1 MHKRMLWRDIAL
13 TFKKSKGRFLSIVA
27 LLALGAFALVG
38 FKVTGPDMRATA
50 EHYFAGYHMADVT
63 VIGDMGLDDDDEA
76 HIERASGI
84 ADVEYGYLKDVT
96 VTGTHDAIRVWSK
109 PERLSEFEVVEGR
122 LPDATDEIA
131 VDQDLAASHP
141 VGSTIDFTEKEAT
154 DGSTAMVRHEF
165 TVVGVVKSV
174 EVLSDV
180 NRGITQAGT
189 GDLAGYAVV
198 MPDVFDVD
206 YHMVA
211 RLAYSDTADLDPYSH
226 DYLDRI
232 AAHKSEL
239 EDLLADQPEH
249 RLAAVQ
255 AEYQDAIDEGQ
266 AKVDDAKQQLSDAK
280 NKLDDAASQIADAH
294 DQIADSEGQLED
306 AAGQLADGR
315 DQLDASWDQL
325 AAGKATLDDSAPKLA
340 AAESQLRVAA
350 TQLADGRSQLAEK
363 QAEYDSGAKALADAR
378 SQAEQQAAS
387 AQAKIDDGRKQLA
400 DAKAQAA
407 AQAKDAQAQI
417 DAAKKRL
424 DDGKAQYET
433 KLAELEKQLAQAQ
446 DGLKQVEAGLAQ
458 AEDARGKL
466 EAGISQVDAQLEA
479 LDANDPNQAK
489 AIEQLKAQRAQLASQ
504 LKQAEDQRAQL
515 GAKKSELEKAVSQ
528 VQAGIEQVKA
538 AYVAFMSTD
547 ADPQTAGDDG
557 GYNVLMA
564 QVNAK
569 QEQLD
574 GQVSAGNKELA
585 DKQDQ
590 LDAAQQQLDDQV
602 AAGNKQLAA
611 KQAELDAA
619 AAQLS
624 AARDT
629 LNAKQAEYDRGK
641 AAYEQGVATYNE
653 GLDAYYAGL
662 AAWHDAEATL
672 MAKTGEYEDG
682 RAKLESAKAELADKE
697 AEYQDGLA
705 EYEEKLPDAQK
716 EIADGEADLSDAR
729 ATLAKLEKPSY
740 NAYSRREAPG
750 SEGYITYDSVSEIVD
765 SLANIFPY
773 FLYLVAALVASTTM
787 TRMVDEE
794 RIGAGTL
801 KALGYD
807 DADVMRKFVVYGASA
822 AVLGTVL
829 GAALGHTLLPY
840 IVYNAYHGGFTLP
853 PIELRFNLGV
863 SLACLAL
870 ALVVAVVPAW
880 LVARRELA
888 EKPAALLLPKPPSAG
903 SKILLER
910 ITPIWSRLSFMRKVT
925 ARNLFRYKKRSLMTI
940 VGVAG
945 AVSLMFTGFAVQHSI
960 GGIATKQF
968 GEIIGYDLIVA
979 KNATVDDAE
988 QADIDALL
996 NSDDVTAH
1004 AGVTYEALTKT
1015 AGAKNDAQ
1023 DITLLVPK
1031 STDEFSQ
1038 YLDLRNRET
1047 GERLSLDG
1055 GGAVISERLAALTGA
1070 KVGDTFTFKDADGVE
1085 RSVRVSGIC
1094 EMYMKHFM
1102 FMSADT
1108 YREVFGADAKVN
1120 AYVATLA
1127 DNSLSNTQDMAAKF
1141 MALAGV
1147 KGVVQS
1153 TTIIDQIGIIVNSL
1167 NKIMGVLIV
1176 VAILLAVVI
1185 IYNLVTINV
1194 SERIRE
1200 LSTVKVLGFFDGEV
1214 SMYIYRETIVLSA
1227 IGVPVGW
1234 ALGRALQLYI
1244 INAVPPEE
1252 VMFNP
1257 ATGWLCFVVPAV
1269 VVAVVVAGLYVV
1281 VKSQLRRVDML
1292 EALKSVD

>member
-1 MHKRMLWRDIAL
+1 MRKKMLWRDIAL
-13 TFKKSKGRFLSIVA
+13 TFRKSKGRFLSIVA

-38 FKVTGPDMRATA
+38 FKVTGPDMRASA
-50 EHYFAGYHMADVT
+50 EHYFAGYHMADIT
-63 VIGDMGLDDDDEA
+63 VMGDMGLDDDDEA
-76 HIERASGI
+76 HIEQTSGI

-96 VTGTHDAIRVWSK
+96 VSGTHDAVRVWSK
-109 PERLSEFEVVEGR
+109 PERLSDFEVVEGR
-122 LPDATDEIA
+122 LPAAADEIA
-131 VDQDLAASHP
+131 IDQDLAASHP
-141 VGSTIDFTEKEAT
+141 VGSTIEFTEKEAA
-154 DGSTAMVRHEF
+154 DGSTSMTRHKF
-165 TVVGVVKSV
+165 TVVGVVNSV

-189 GDLAGYAVV
+189 GDLMGYAVV
-198 MPDVFDVD
+198 MPNVFDVD

-211 RLAYSDTADLDPYSH
+211 RLAFDDTADLDPYSQ

-249 RLAAVQ
+249 RLATVQ
-255 AEYQDAIDEGQ
+255 AEYQDAINEGQ
-266 AKVDDAKQQLSDAK
+266 AKVDDAKRQLSDAK
-280 NKLDDAASQIADAH
+280 SQLDDAATQIADAH
-294 DQIADSEGQLED
+294 DQIADSEGQLDD
-306 AAGQLADGR
+306 ASEQLADGR

-325 AAGKATLDDSAPKLA
+325 AAGKTALDESAPKLA

-350 TQLADGRSQLAEK
+350 TQLADGRAQLAKK
-363 QAEYDSGAKALADAR
+363 QAEYDAGAQALADAR
-378 SQAEQQAAS
+378 AQAQQQAAD
-387 AQAKIDDGRKQLA
+387 AQAKIDAKQAEL
-400 DAKAQAA
+400 DATRDA
-407 AQAKDAQAQI
+407 AQAQI
-417 DAAKKRL
+417 DAPKKRL
-424 DDGKAQYET
+424 EDGKASYERGI
-433 KLAELEKQLAQAQ
+433 AQAQ
-446 DGLKQVEAGLAQ
+446 AQLDQVN
-458 AEDARGKL
+458 
-466 EAGISQVDAQLEA
+466 AGIAQIDEQLKG
-479 LDANDPNQAK
+479 LDATDPEQAQQIQALQAKRTELVATQVKLKAGIAQAK
-489 AIEQLKAQRAQLASQ
+489 A
-504 LKQAEDQRAQL
+504 
-515 GAKKSELEKAVSQ
+515 
-528 VQAGIEQVKA
+528 
-538 AYVAFMSTD
+538 AYDAFMNTD
-547 ADPQTAGDDG
+547 ADPQTAGNDG
-557 GYNVLMA
+557 GYNALMV
-564 QVNAK
+564 QLNLK
-569 QEQLD
+569 QRQLD
-574 GQVSAGNKELA
+574 EQVSAGQAQIDASQKQLGDQVAAGNQQLA
-585 DKQDQ
+585 AKQDQ
-590 LDAAQQQLDDQV
+590 LDAAQ
-602 AAGNKQLAA
+602 
-611 KQAELDAA
+611 
-619 AAQLS
+619 AQLS

-629 LNAKQAEYDRGK
+629 LAAKQAEYDAGK
-641 AAYEQGVATYNE
+641 AAYEQGIATYNE
-653 GLDAYYAGL
+653 GLSTYYAGL
-662 AAWHDAEATL
+662 AAWRDAAATL
-672 MAKTGEYEDG
+672 EEKTGEYEDG

-697 AEYQDGLA
+697 SEYQDGLA
-705 EYEEKLPDAQK
+705 EYEEKLPDAQR
-716 EIADGEADLSDAR
+716 EISDGESDLADAR
-729 ATLAKLEKPSY
+729 ATLAKLEKPAY
-740 NAYSRREAPG
+740 NVYNRREAPG

-807 DADVMRKFVVYGASA
+807 DADVMKKFVVYGASA
-822 AVLGTVL
+822 AVLGTVV
-829 GAALGHTLLPY
+829 GVALGHTLLPY
-840 IVYNAYHGGFTLP
+840 IVYSAYRTGFTMP
-853 PIELRFNLGV
+853 PIELRFDLAV

-870 ALVVAVVPAW
+870 ALAVAVVPAW

-910 ITPIWSRLSFMRKVT
+910 IKPLWSRLSFMRKVT

-960 GGIATKQF
+960 GGIATEQF

-988 QADIDALL
+988 QSDIDALL
-996 NSDDVTAH
+996 DSTDVTAH

-1023 DITLLVPK
+1023 DITLLVPE
-1031 STDEFSQ
+1031 SSDEFSK

-1047 GERLSLDG
+1047 GEKLSLDG
-1055 GGAVISERLAALTGA
+1055 GGAVISERLATLAGVR
-1070 KVGDTFTFKDADGVE
+1070 VGDTFTFKDADGTE

-1094 EMYMKHFM
+1094 EMYMNHFM

-1127 DNSLSNTQDMAAKF
+1127 DDSLSNTKDIAAKF
-1141 MALAGV
+1141 MALPGV

-1153 TTIIDQIGIIVNSL
+1153 TTLINQIGIIVSSL

-1176 VAILLAVVI
+1176 VAVLLAVVI

-1200 LSTVKVLGFFDGEV
+1200 LSTVKVLGFFNGEV

-1227 IGVPVGW
+1227 IAVPVGW

-1257 ATGWLCFVVPAV
+1257 ATGWLCFVIPAL
-1269 VVAVVVAGLYVV
+1269 VVAAVVAGLYVV

>member
-1 MHKRMLWRDIAL
+1 M
-13 TFKKSKGRFLSIVA
+13 
-27 LLALGAFALVG
+27 
-38 FKVTGPDMRATA
+38 
-50 EHYFAGYHMADVT
+50 AG
-63 VIGDMGLDDDDEA
+63 
-76 HIERASGI
+76 S
-84 ADVEYGYLKDVT
+84 
-96 VTGTHDAIRVWSK
+96 
-109 PERLSEFEVVEGR
+109 
-122 LPDATDEIA
+122 
-131 VDQDLAASHP
+131 
-141 VGSTIDFTEKEAT
+141 
-154 DGSTAMVRHEF
+154 
-165 TVVGVVKSV
+165 
-174 EVLSDV
+174 
-180 NRGITQAGT
+180 
-189 GDLAGYAVV
+189 AVV
-198 MPDVFDVD
+198 MPDVFEVD

-211 RLAYSDTADLDPYSH
+211 RRAYSDTADLDPYSR

-266 AKVDDAKQQLSDAK
+266 AKVDDAKRQLSDAK
-280 NKLDDAASQIADAH
+280 ATLDDAASQIADAH

-306 AAGQLADGR
+306 AAAQLADGR
-315 DQLDASWDQL
+315 DQLDASWDRL
-325 AAGKATLDDSAPKLA
+325 AAGKAALDESAPKLA

-363 QAEYDSGAKALADAR
+363 QAEYDAGV
-378 SQAEQQAAS
+378 
-387 AQAKIDDGRKQLA
+387 KQLA
-400 DAKAQAA
+400 AAKAQAQQ
-407 AQAKDAQAQI
+407 QATAAQAQI
-417 DAAKKRL
+417 DAKQAELDDARDAGRAQIDATKKKL
-424 DDGKAQYET
+424 EDGKASYEQGIA
-433 KLAELEKQLAQAQ
+433 KSQAQLDQVGAAIAQIDEQLKALDASDPAQAQ
-446 DGLKQVEAGLAQ
+446 QVQALKDRR
-458 AEDARGKL
+458 AELVAAESQL
-466 EAGISQVDAQLEA
+466 EAGIA
-479 LDANDPNQAK
+479 QAK
-489 AIEQLKAQRAQLASQ
+489 A
-504 LKQAEDQRAQL
+504 
-515 GAKKSELEKAVSQ
+515 
-528 VQAGIEQVKA
+528 
-538 AYVAFMSTD
+538 AYDSFMNVD
-547 ADPQTAGDDG
+547 ADPGTAGNDG
-557 GYNVLMA
+557 GYNALMA
-564 QVNAK
+564 QINLK
-569 QEQLD
+569 QQQLD
-574 GQVSAGNKELA
+574 EQVSAGQA
-585 DKQDQ
+585 QI
-590 LDAAQQQLDDQV
+590 DAAQKQLDDQV
-602 AAGNKQLAA
+602 AAGNQQLAA
-611 KQAELDAA
+611 KQDELDAA
-619 AAQLS
+619 AAQLF

-629 LNAKQAEYDRGK
+629 LAAKQAEYDRGK
-641 AAYEQGVATYNE
+641 AAYEQGVAAYNE
-653 GLDAYYAGL
+653 GLGTYYAGL
-662 AAWHDAEATL
+662 AAWRDAAATL
-672 MAKTGEYEDG
+672 EAKTGEYEDG

-729 ATLAKLEKPSY
+729 ATLAKLEKPTY

-794 RIGAGTL
+794 RIWAGTC

-807 DADVMRKFVVYGASA
+807 DVDVMKKFVVYGASA
-822 AVLGTVL
+822 AVLGTAL

-840 IVYNAYHGGFTLP
+840 IVYNAYHAGFTLP

-863 SLACLAL
+863 TLACLAL
-870 ALVVAVVPAW
+870 ALVVTVVPAW

-910 ITPIWSRLSFMRKVT
+910 ITPLWSRLSFMRKVC

-960 GGIATKQF
+960 GGIATEQF
-968 GEIIGYDLIVA
+968 GDIIRYDLIVA
-979 KNATVDDAE
+979 KNGTVDDEE
-988 QADIDALL
+988 QAGIDALL
-996 NSDDVTAH
+996 DTADVTAH
-1004 AGVTYEALTKT
+1004 AGVTYEALSKT
-1015 AGAKNDAQ
+1015 AGAKNDTQ
-1023 DITLLVPK
+1023 DITLLVPEN
-1031 STDEFSQ
+1031 SEEFSK

-1047 GERLSLDG
+1047 GEKLSLDA
-1055 GGAVISERLAALTGA
+1055 GGAVISERLAQLTGA
-1070 KVGDTFTFKDADGVE
+1070 KVGDTLTFKDADGTE

-1108 YREVFGADAKVN
+1108 YREVFGTDAKVN

-1127 DNSLSNTQDMAAKF
+1127 DDSLSNTQDMAATF
-1141 MALAGV
+1141 MALPGV

-1153 TTIIDQIGIIVNSL
+1153 TTLIDQIGIIVRSL

-1185 IYNLVTINV
+1185 VYNLVTINV

-1257 ATGWLCFVVPAV
+1257 ATGWLCFAVPAV
-1269 VVAVVVAGLYVV
+1269 VVAVVVAGLYAV

>member
-122 LPDATDEIA
+122 LPDASDEIA
-131 VDQDLAASHP
+131 IDQDLAGSHP
-141 VGSTIDFTEKEAT
+141 VGSTIEFTEKEAT

-165 TVVGVVKSV
+165 TVVGVVNSV

-180 NRGITQAGT
+180 NRGVTQAGT

-211 RLAYSDTADLDPYSH
+211 RLAYSDTADLDPYSQ
-226 DYLDRI
+226 DYLDRV

-239 EDLLADQPEH
+239 EDLLVDQPEH

-255 AEYQDAIDEGQ
+255 AEYQDAINEGQ

-306 AAGQLADGR
+306 AAAQLADGR

-350 TQLADGRSQLAEK
+350 TQLSDGRSQLAEK
-363 QAEYDSGAKALADAR
+363 QAEYDAGAQALADAR
-378 SQAEQQAAS
+378 AQAQQQAAD
-387 AQAKIDDGRKQLA
+387 AQAKIDSKQAELNA
-400 DAKAQAA
+400 TRDAAQAQIDAPKKKLEDGKASYEKGIAEAQTQLDQVNAGIAQIDEQLKGLDMTDPEQAQQVQALEAKRAELVA
-407 AQAKDAQAQI
+407 AQAKLEAGIAQAKAAYDTFMNADADPETAGNDGGYNALMAQINLKQQQLDEQISAAQAQI
-417 DAAKKRL
+417 DAAQK
-424 DDGKAQYET
+424 
-433 KLAELEKQLAQAQ
+433 
-446 DGLKQVEAGLAQ
+446 
-458 AEDARGKL
+458 
-466 EAGISQVDAQLEA
+466 
-479 LDANDPNQAK
+479 
-489 AIEQLKAQRAQLASQ
+489 
-504 LKQAEDQRAQL
+504 
-515 GAKKSELEKAVSQ
+515 
-528 VQAGIEQVKA
+528 
-538 AYVAFMSTD
+538 
-547 ADPQTAGDDG
+547 
-557 GYNVLMA
+557 
-564 QVNAK
+564 
-569 QEQLD
+569 
-574 GQVSAGNKELA
+574 
-585 DKQDQ
+585 
-590 LDAAQQQLDDQV
+590 QLDDQV
-602 AAGNKQLAA
+602 AEGNQQLAA

-619 AAQLS
+619 ASQLS

-629 LNAKQAEYDRGK
+629 LNAKQAEYDSGK

-653 GLDAYYAGL
+653 GLDTYYAGL
-662 AAWHDAEATL
+662 AAWRDAAATL
-672 MAKTGEYEDG
+672 EAKTGEYEDG

-697 AEYQDGLA
+697 SEYEDGLA

-716 EIADGEADLSDAR
+716 EISDGEADLSDAR

-750 SEGYITYDSVSEIVD
+750 SEGYVTYDSVSEIVD

-807 DADVMRKFVVYGASA
+807 DADVMKKFVVYGASA
-822 AVLGTVL
+822 AVLGTVI
-829 GAALGHTLLPY
+829 GTALGHTLLPY
-840 IVYNAYHGGFTLP
+840 IVYNAYRAGFTLP
-853 PIELRFNLGV
+853 PIELHFDPVV
-863 SLACLAL
+863 SLACLVL

-880 LVARRELA
+880 LVARRELS

-910 ITPIWSRLSFMRKVT
+910 ITPLWSRLSFMRKVT

-940 VGVAG
+940 IGVAG
-945 AVSLMFTGFAVQHSI
+945 AVALMFTGLAVQHSI
-960 GGIATKQF
+960 GGIATEQF

-979 KNATVDDAE
+979 KNSTVDDAE

-996 NSDDVTAH
+996 DSDDVTAH

-1023 DITLLVPK
+1023 DITLLVPE

-1047 GERLSLDG
+1047 GEGLSLDG
-1055 GGAVISERLAALTGA
+1055 DGAVISERLATLTGTT
-1070 KVGDTFTFKDADGVE
+1070 VGDTLTFKDADGTE
-1085 RSVRVSGIC
+1085 RSVRISGIC

-1108 YREVFGADAKVN
+1108 YREVFGTDAKVN

-1127 DNSLSNTQDMAAKF
+1127 DDSLSNTQDMAAKF

-1244 INAVPPEE
+1244 ITAVPPEE

-1257 ATGWLCFVVPAV
+1257 ETGWLCFAVPAV